1 MNAGHAVRAGLLD
14 VALAAAARGWRV
26 FPISPGRKKPPAVRD
41 WEHRATTD
49 PARIERAWHA
59 DPYNVGIACGP
70 SGLVVLDLD
79 RPKPGEVPP
88 PAYRE
93 PGIGDGGDVLAV
105 LCEANDQPLPVDT
118 YAVRTG
124 SGGTHLYFTVPPG
137 ITLRNTAKRLG
148 WLIDTRAHGGYV
160 VAAGSTVDHRPYT
173 ALVDED
179 PAPLPGWLSDRLTDP
194 PPAPVTERPTSTTA
208 VAGSPSAYAAAALRG
223 ELGRVLAAIEGTRN
237 HTLNSAAFALGQLVA
252 AGLLPRQL
260 AEDALTLAGQAIG
273 LPARECAATIR
284 SGLDSGGRTPRRPVS
299 RDPQLNATPDH
310 RPAA

>member
-237 HTLNSAAFALGQLVA
+237 HTLKQRRVR
-252 AGLLPRQL
+252 PRPARRRRPPAPPARRGRAHPRRASHRPTGARVRRHDPL
-260 AEDALTLAGQAIG
+260 RTRLRWAHSP
-273 LPARECAATIR
+273 PARE
-284 SGLDSGGRTPRRPVS
+284 P
-299 RDPQLNATPDH
+299 
-310 RPAA
+310 